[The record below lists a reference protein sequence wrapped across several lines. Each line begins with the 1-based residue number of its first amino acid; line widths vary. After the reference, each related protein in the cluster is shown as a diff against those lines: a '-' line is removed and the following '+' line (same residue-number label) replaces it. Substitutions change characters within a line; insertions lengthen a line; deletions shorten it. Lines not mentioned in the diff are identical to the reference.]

1 MYGQDKFQK
10 FIEQYPHP
18 HRTFSNRPFF
28 TRRKFF
34 DLVGAGVTGSYLI
47 GRAPAAINI
56 TSQSVTTKNTAR
68 NVIFI
73 LLAGAPSHSDTFD
86 FKMVDG
92 VTPPATKPE
101 TVKGIVWPT
110 GILPK
115 LKDNLPDFAIV
126 RSMRAW
132 ALVHGLAQT
141 WTQIGRN
148 PAAALG
154 DIGPNIGSIVAIE
167 KDPERQA
174 GQVFPTFL
182 SLNAGG
188 TQVSNG
194 YFAASYA
201 PFRLGEPGGS
211 T

>member
-1 MYGQDKFQK
+1 MHGQDRFLR
-10 FIEQYPHP
+10 FIEKYPHP
-18 HRTFSNRPFF
+18 HRTFSNRPFV

-34 DLVGAGVTGSYLI
+34 EIVGAGVTGSYLI
-47 GRAPAAINI
+47 GGAPAAVNI
-56 TSQSVTTKNTAR
+56 TTQSVTTKSTAK

-154 DIGPNIGSIVAIE
+154 DIAPNIGSIVAIE
-167 KDPERQA
+167 KTPERLPTH
-174 GQVFPTFL
+174 VFPTFVG
-182 SLNAGG
+182 LNSGSAAGP
-188 TQVSNG
+188 G
-194 YFAASYA
+194 YLPSTYA
-201 PFRLGEPGGS
+201 PFQAVPSNAGLP
-211 T
+211 